1 MGKEQVLIYIDA
13 KGVEHTAL
21 LVAKDQRHEG
31 FVSLVYINGEVA
43 QRLDSVAHESDP
55 SKDEAN
61 PDLKRVALNC
71 WKEADEVD
79 GALVD
84 RAAADYRAELQ
95 AYSEASEKHT
105 ADLEAYAKGFAD
117 LKAENDDLKVRLADV
132 QEKLSAIEAT
142 TPPLAM
148 GVGTSSTG
156 ELPAA
161 GIFKVPTAAD
171 LDAYADE
178 QKAKEAAIEA
188 AAHPPTTET
197 KHYADGSSATG
208 PGPLPDHSP
217 EGAPEVP
224 APTEAPTV

>member
-1 MGKEQVLIYIDA
+1 MEKEQAIIYIDA

-43 QRLDSVAHESDP
+43 QRLDSVVHESDP

-71 WKEADEVD
+71 WKEA
-79 GALVD
+79 A
-84 RAAADYRAELQ
+84 
-95 AYSEASEKHT
+95 
-105 ADLEAYAKGFAD
+105 
-117 LKAENDDLKVRLADV
+117 
-132 QEKLSAIEAT
+132 